1 MVKAVYSVLIF
12 VQLFQKKCFLP
23 AQQSVLL
30 GAPALFSKFKK
41 VLDHLFLAAGIR
53 KITAY
58 LKCAV
63 VSAVHNTPPPFLNF
77 ILYVCFLNSKYLVSI
92 LCYALHA

>member
-30 GAPALFSKFKK
+30 GAPVLFSKFKK

-58 LKCAV
+58 LTDA
-63 VSAVHNTPPPFLNF
+63 L
-77 ILYVCFLNSKYLVSI
+77 LYLLFTIRRLLSLTLFYTF
-92 LCYALHA
+92 AF